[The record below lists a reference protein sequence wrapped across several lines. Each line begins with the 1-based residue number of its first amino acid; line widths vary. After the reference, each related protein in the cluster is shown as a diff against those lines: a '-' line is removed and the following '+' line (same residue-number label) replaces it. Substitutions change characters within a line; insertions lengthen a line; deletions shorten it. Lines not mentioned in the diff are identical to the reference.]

1 MKHNFTNDITEDDIN
16 NIYDSLPEHKHILQ
30 KIKSNPK
37 LLRRFLNKPKKNKK
51 IKWYACNASFY
62 LNKIT
67 IHLLKYMRHNIF
79 RLKIRLGETYT
90 LDICLGKVK

>member
-1 MKHNFTNDITEDDIN
+1 MKHELTNDITEDDIN
-16 NIYDSLPEHKHILQ
+16 NIYDLLPEHKHIL
-30 KIKSNPK
+30 
-37 LLRRFLNKPKKNKK
+37 KK